1 MINWITLGG
10 IHLKLAEILQK
21 PAFKEVQVITGHKGL
36 NKDIKHI
43 TMMDAPDIVDFL
55 NPNDLLVTTAY
66 HFKDNPGVLLS
77 LIKSMHKRDCTA
89 LGIKSKRFLGHI
101 PQEAIQFADEIGF
114 PLLEIPLE
122 TSLGE
127 IVNASLNYMLSQRT
141 AELTTAFETH
151 RKFTQHILK
160 GKGIKR
166 LIDDLSQ
173 MINKPIVLLDAHF
186 QLHTSSH
193 NRTSIDNFFSS
204 LHANGFE
211 FLLANAPYSCFSS
224 RNTEEVFTIFPI
236 YTHMRKPAFLVV
248 LGEIPMKDHS
258 LLLTI
263 EQATNVLS
271 FELMRENTVKQYT
284 RRARND
290 FFAHFM
296 EGKFSFA
303 EEIESRAK
311 EFFLKKEQASIA
323 IIGKLD
329 SGDQYKSFTQHSVE
343 VDYVYEFIETEIKK
357 APFASQLF
365 LIQDHCIIIM
375 EVTHSS
381 YELDKT
387 ILPYLQNIQ
396 TYLAN
401 TFKTSISFGISNVYQ
416 RLLNLPNAY
425 QEALSA
431 LHTGQLSG
439 NTPFIQIHR
448 PKDAF
453 EMLRIIPTKDLQEFY
468 DHIFHSFSN
477 SHQQEEEQILLHTL
491 SVYLETH
498 CQISETAKR
507 LYVHRNTVIYRLEK
521 CEDLLGKSLKD
532 PETTFHLRF
541 AFRIKSILKMNER
554 KKQSQI

>member
-1 MINWITLGG
+1 M
-10 IHLKLAEILQK
+10 KLAEILQK
-21 PAFKEVQVITGHKGL
+21 PVFDKVEVIAGHTGL
-36 NKDIKHI
+36 NKEIKHI
-43 TMMDAPDIVDFL
+43 TMMDAPDIVDYL

-66 HFKDNPGVLLS
+66 HLKDKPGVLLS
-77 LIKSMHKRDCTA
+77 LIKSMQEKDCTA

-101 PQEAIQFADEIGF
+101 PNEAIQFANDKGF

-166 LIDDLSQ
+166 LVDDLSH
-173 MINKPIVLLDAHF
+173 MINKRIVLFDAHF
-186 QLHTSSH
+186 QLHTSSY
-193 NRTSIDNFFSS
+193 NRNSIENFFSS
-204 LHANGFE
+204 LHTNGFE
-211 FLLANAPYSCFSS
+211 FLLPNSPYSYFSS

-236 YTHMRKPAFLVV
+236 YTHMKKPAFLVV
-248 LGEIPMKDHS
+248 LGEIPLEDQS

-290 FFAHFM
+290 FFTHFV
-296 EGKFSFA
+296 EGKFTFA

-311 EFFLKKEQASIA
+311 EFSLKREQASIA
-323 IIGKLD
+323 IIGKMD
-329 SGDQYKSFTQHSVE
+329 SSEQYKSFTQHSVE
-343 VDYVYEFIETEIKK
+343 IDYIYEFLETEIKK

-365 LIQDHCIIIM
+365 IKDDHCILIM
-375 EVTHSS
+375 EVVHSS
-381 YELDKT
+381 YDLDSS

-396 TYLAN
+396 SYIAN
-401 TFKTSISFGISNVYQ
+401 TFKRHMSLGISNVYQ
-416 RLLNLPNAY
+416 QLLNLPNAY
-425 QEALSA
+425 KEALSA
-431 LHTGQLSG
+431 LHTGNLSG

-448 PKDAF
+448 PKDVF
-453 EMLRIIPTKDLQEFY
+453 EMLRIIPTKDLLEFY
-468 DHIFHSFSN
+468 DHIFQAFSSN
-477 SHQQEEEQILLHTL
+477 HQQDEEQILLNTL

-521 CEDLLGKSLKD
+521 CEELLGKSLKD

-541 AFRIKSILKMNER
+541 AFRIKSILKTNER
-554 KKQSQI
+554 KKQTPIY

>member
-1 MINWITLGG
+1 M
-10 IHLKLAEILQK
+10 KLAEILQK
-21 PAFKEVQVITGHKGL
+21 PVFDKVEVIAGHTGL
-36 NKDIKHI
+36 NKEIKHI
-43 TMMDAPDIVDFL
+43 TMMDAPDIVDYL

-66 HFKDNPGVLLS
+66 HLKDKPGVLLS
-77 LIKSMHKRDCTA
+77 LIKSMQEKDCTA

-101 PQEAIQFADEIGF
+101 PNEAIQFANDKGF

-166 LIDDLSQ
+166 LVDDLSH
-173 MINKPIVLLDAHF
+173 MINKRIVLFDAHF
-186 QLHTSSH
+186 QLHTSSY
-193 NRTSIDNFFSS
+193 NRNSIENFFSS
-204 LHANGFE
+204 LHTNGFE
-211 FLLANAPYSCFSS
+211 FLLPNSPYSYFSS

-236 YTHMRKPAFLVV
+236 YTHMKKPAFLVV
-248 LGEIPMKDHS
+248 LGEIPLEDQS

-290 FFAHFM
+290 FFTHFV
-296 EGKFSFA
+296 EGKFTFA

-311 EFFLKKEQASIA
+311 EFSLKREQASIA
-323 IIGKLD
+323 IIGKMD
-329 SGDQYKSFTQHSVE
+329 SSEQYKSFTQHSVE
-343 VDYVYEFIETEIKK
+343 IDYIYEFLETEIKK

-365 LIQDHCIIIM
+365 IKDDHCILIM
-375 EVTHSS
+375 EVVHSS
-381 YELDKT
+381 YDLDSS

-396 TYLAN
+396 SYIAN
-401 TFKTSISFGISNVYQ
+401 TFKRHMSLGISNVYQ
-416 RLLNLPNAY
+416 QLLNLPNAY
-425 QEALSA
+425 REALSA
-431 LHTGQLSG
+431 LHTGNLSG

-448 PKDAF
+448 PKDVF
-453 EMLRIIPTKDLQEFY
+453 EMLRIIPTKDLLEFY
-468 DHIFHSFSN
+468 DHIFQAFSSN
-477 SHQQEEEQILLHTL
+477 HQQDEEQILLNTL

-521 CEDLLGKSLKD
+521 CEELLGKSLKD

-541 AFRIKSILKMNER
+541 AFRIKSILKTNER
-554 KKQSQI
+554 KKQTPIY

>member
-1 MINWITLGG
+1 M
-10 IHLKLAEILQK
+10 KLAEILQK
-21 PAFKEVQVITGHKGL
+21 PVFDKVEVIAGHTGL
-36 NKDIKHI
+36 NKEIKHI
-43 TMMDAPDIVDFL
+43 TMMDAPDIVDYL

-66 HFKDNPGVLLS
+66 HLKDKPGVLLS
-77 LIKSMHKRDCTA
+77 LIKSMQEKDCTA

-101 PQEAIQFADEIGF
+101 PNEAIQFANDKGF

-166 LIDDLSQ
+166 LVDDLSH
-173 MINKPIVLLDAHF
+173 MINKRIVLFDAHF
-186 QLHTSSH
+186 QLHTSSY
-193 NRTSIDNFFSS
+193 NRNSIENFFSS
-204 LHANGFE
+204 LHTNGFE
-211 FLLANAPYSCFSS
+211 FLLPNSPYSYFSS

-236 YTHMRKPAFLVV
+236 YTHMKKPAFLVV
-248 LGEIPMKDHS
+248 LGEIPLEDQS

-271 FELMRENTVKQYT
+271 LELMRENTVKQYT

-290 FFAHFM
+290 FFTHFV
-296 EGKFSFA
+296 EGKFTFA

-311 EFFLKKEQASIA
+311 EFSLKREQASIA
-323 IIGKLD
+323 IIGKMD
-329 SGDQYKSFTQHSVE
+329 SSEQYKSFTQHSVE
-343 VDYVYEFIETEIKK
+343 IDYIYEFLETEIKK

-365 LIQDHCIIIM
+365 IKDDHCILIM
-375 EVTHSS
+375 EVVHSS
-381 YELDKT
+381 YDLDSS

-396 TYLAN
+396 SYIAN
-401 TFKTSISFGISNVYQ
+401 TFKRHMSFGISNVYQ
-416 RLLNLPNAY
+416 QLLNLPNAY
-425 QEALSA
+425 REALSA
-431 LHTGQLSG
+431 LHTGNLSG

-448 PKDAF
+448 PKDVF
-453 EMLRIIPTKDLQEFY
+453 EMLRIIPTKDLLEFY
-468 DHIFHSFSN
+468 DHIFQAFSSN
-477 SHQQEEEQILLHTL
+477 HQQDEEQILLNTL

-521 CEDLLGKSLKD
+521 CEELLGKSLKD

-541 AFRIKSILKMNER
+541 AFRIKSILKTNER
-554 KKQSQI
+554 KKQTPIY

>member
-1 MINWITLGG
+1 M
-10 IHLKLAEILQK
+10 KLAEILQK
-21 PAFKEVQVITGHKGL
+21 PVFDKVEVIAGHTGL
-36 NKDIKHI
+36 NKEIKHI
-43 TMMDAPDIVDFL
+43 TMMDAPDIVDYL

-66 HFKDNPGVLLS
+66 HLKDKPGVLLS
-77 LIKSMHKRDCTA
+77 LIKSMQEKDCTA

-101 PQEAIQFADEIGF
+101 PNEAIQFANDKGF

-166 LIDDLSQ
+166 LVDDLSH
-173 MINKPIVLLDAHF
+173 MINKRIVLFDAHF
-186 QLHTSSH
+186 QLHTSSY
-193 NRTSIDNFFSS
+193 NRNSIENFFSS
-204 LHANGFE
+204 LHTNGFE
-211 FLLANAPYSCFSS
+211 FLLPNSPYSYFSS

-236 YTHMRKPAFLVV
+236 YTHMKKPAFLVV
-248 LGEIPMKDHS
+248 LGEIPLEDQS

-290 FFAHFM
+290 FFTHFV
-296 EGKFSFA
+296 EGKFTFA

-311 EFFLKKEQASIA
+311 EFSLKREQASIA
-323 IIGKLD
+323 IIGKMD
-329 SGDQYKSFTQHSVE
+329 SSEQYKSFTQHSVE
-343 VDYVYEFIETEIKK
+343 IDYIYEFLETEIKK

-365 LIQDHCIIIM
+365 IKDDHCILIM
-375 EVTHSS
+375 EVVHSS
-381 YELDKT
+381 YDLDSS

-396 TYLAN
+396 SYIAN
-401 TFKTSISFGISNVYQ
+401 TFKRHMSLGISNVFQ
-416 RLLNLPNAY
+416 QLLNLPNAY
-425 QEALSA
+425 REALSA
-431 LHTGQLSG
+431 LHTGNLSG

-448 PKDAF
+448 PKDVF
-453 EMLRIIPTKDLQEFY
+453 EMLRIIPTKDLLEFY
-468 DHIFHSFSN
+468 DHIFQAFSSN
-477 SHQQEEEQILLHTL
+477 HQQDEEQILLNTL

-521 CEDLLGKSLKD
+521 CEELLGKSLKD

-541 AFRIKSILKMNER
+541 AFRIKSILKTNER
-554 KKQSQI
+554 KKQTPIY

>member
-1 MINWITLGG
+1 M
-10 IHLKLAEILQK
+10 KLAEILQK
-21 PAFKEVQVITGHKGL
+21 PVFDKVEVIAGHTGL
-36 NKDIKHI
+36 NKEIKHI
-43 TMMDAPDIVDFL
+43 TMMDAPDIVDYL

-66 HFKDNPGVLLS
+66 HLKDKPGVLLS
-77 LIKSMHKRDCTA
+77 LIKSMQEKDCTA

-101 PQEAIQFADEIGF
+101 PNEAIQFANDKGF

-166 LIDDLSQ
+166 LVDDLSH
-173 MINKPIVLLDAHF
+173 MINKRIVLFDAHF
-186 QLHTSSH
+186 QLHTSSY
-193 NRTSIDNFFSS
+193 NRNSIENFFSS
-204 LHANGFE
+204 LHTNGFE
-211 FLLANAPYSCFSS
+211 FLLPNSPYSYFSS

-236 YTHMRKPAFLVV
+236 YTHMKKPAFLVV
-248 LGEIPMKDHS
+248 LGEIPLEDQS

-290 FFAHFM
+290 FFTHFV
-296 EGKFSFA
+296 EGKFTFA

-311 EFFLKKEQASIA
+311 EFSLKREQASIA
-323 IIGKLD
+323 IIGKMD
-329 SGDQYKSFTQHSVE
+329 SSEQYKSFTQHSVE
-343 VDYVYEFIETEIKK
+343 IDYIYEFLETEIKK

-365 LIQDHCIIIM
+365 IKDDHCILIM
-375 EVTHSS
+375 EVVHSS
-381 YELDKT
+381 YDLDSS

-396 TYLAN
+396 SYIAN
-401 TFKTSISFGISNVYQ
+401 TFKRHMSLGISNVYQ
-416 RLLNLPNAY
+416 QLLNLPNAY
-425 QEALSA
+425 REALSA
-431 LHTGQLSG
+431 LHTGNLSG

-448 PKDAF
+448 PKDVF
-453 EMLRIIPTKDLQEFY
+453 EMLRIIPTKDLLEFY
-468 DHIFHSFSN
+468 DHIFQAFSSN
-477 SHQQEEEQILLHTL
+477 QQDEEQILLNTL

-521 CEDLLGKSLKD
+521 CEELLGKSLKD

-541 AFRIKSILKMNER
+541 AFRIKSILKTNER
-554 KKQSQI
+554 KKQTPIY

>member
-1 MINWITLGG
+1 M
-10 IHLKLAEILQK
+10 KLAEILQK
-21 PAFKEVQVITGHKGL
+21 PVFDKVEVIAGHTGL
-36 NKDIKHI
+36 NKEIKHI
-43 TMMDAPDIVDFL
+43 TMMDAPDIVDYL

-66 HFKDNPGVLLS
+66 HLKDKPDVLLT
-77 LIKSMHKRDCTA
+77 LIKSMQEKDCTA

-101 PQEAIQFADEIGF
+101 PNEAIQFANDKGF

-166 LIDDLSQ
+166 LVDDLSH
-173 MINKPIVLLDAHF
+173 MINKRIVLFDAHF
-186 QLHTSSH
+186 QLHTSSY
-193 NRTSIDNFFSS
+193 NRNSIENFFSS
-204 LHANGFE
+204 LHTNGFE
-211 FLLANAPYSCFSS
+211 FLLPNSPYSYFSS

-236 YTHMRKPAFLVV
+236 YTHMKKPAFLVV
-248 LGEIPMKDHS
+248 LGEIPLEDQS

-290 FFAHFM
+290 FFTHFV
-296 EGKFSFA
+296 EGKFTFA

-311 EFFLKKEQASIA
+311 EFSLKREQASIA
-323 IIGKLD
+323 IIGKMD
-329 SGDQYKSFTQHSVE
+329 SSEQYKSFTQHSVE
-343 VDYVYEFIETEIKK
+343 IDYIYEFLETEIKK

-365 LIQDHCIIIM
+365 IKDDHCILIM
-375 EVTHSS
+375 EVVHSS
-381 YELDKT
+381 YDLDSS

-396 TYLAN
+396 SYIAN
-401 TFKTSISFGISNVYQ
+401 TFKRHMSLGISNVYQ
-416 RLLNLPNAY
+416 QLLNLPNAY
-425 QEALSA
+425 REALSA
-431 LHTGQLSG
+431 LHTGNLSG

-448 PKDAF
+448 PKDVF
-453 EMLRIIPTKDLQEFY
+453 EMLRIIPTKDLLEFY
-468 DHIFHSFSN
+468 DHIFQAFSSN
-477 SHQQEEEQILLHTL
+477 HQQDEEQILLNTL

-521 CEDLLGKSLKD
+521 CEELLGKSLKD

-541 AFRIKSILKMNER
+541 AFRIKSILKTNER
-554 KKQSQI
+554 KKQTPIY

>member
-1 MINWITLGG
+1 M
-10 IHLKLAEILQK
+10 KLAEILQK
-21 PAFKEVQVITGHKGL
+21 PVFDKVEVIAGHTGL
-36 NKDIKHI
+36 NKEIKHI
-43 TMMDAPDIVDFL
+43 TMMDAPDIVDYL

-66 HFKDNPGVLLS
+66 HLKDKPGVLLS
-77 LIKSMHKRDCTA
+77 LIKSMQEKDCTA

-101 PQEAIQFADEIGF
+101 PNEAIQFANDKGF

-166 LIDDLSQ
+166 LVDDLSH
-173 MINKPIVLLDAHF
+173 MINKRIVLFDAHF
-186 QLHTSSH
+186 QLHTSSY
-193 NRTSIDNFFSS
+193 NRNSIENFFSS
-204 LHANGFE
+204 LHTSGFE
-211 FLLANAPYSCFSS
+211 FLLPNSPYSYFSS

-236 YTHMRKPAFLVV
+236 YTHMKKPAFLVV
-248 LGEIPMKDHS
+248 LGEIPLEDQS

-290 FFAHFM
+290 FFTHFV
-296 EGKFSFA
+296 EGKFTFA

-311 EFFLKKEQASIA
+311 EFSLKREQASIA
-323 IIGKLD
+323 IIGKMD
-329 SGDQYKSFTQHSVE
+329 SSEQYKSFTQHSVE
-343 VDYVYEFIETEIKK
+343 IDYIYEFLETEIKK

-365 LIQDHCIIIM
+365 IKDDHCILIM
-375 EVTHSS
+375 EVVHSS
-381 YELDKT
+381 YDLDSS

-396 TYLAN
+396 SYIAN
-401 TFKTSISFGISNVYQ
+401 TFKRHMSLGISNVYQ
-416 RLLNLPNAY
+416 QLLNLPNAY
-425 QEALSA
+425 REALSA
-431 LHTGQLSG
+431 LHTGNLSG

-448 PKDAF
+448 PKDVF
-453 EMLRIIPTKDLQEFY
+453 EMLRIIPTKDLLEFY
-468 DHIFHSFSN
+468 DHIFQAFSSN
-477 SHQQEEEQILLHTL
+477 HQQDEEQILLNTL

-521 CEDLLGKSLKD
+521 CEELLGKSLKD

-541 AFRIKSILKMNER
+541 AFRIKSILKTNER
-554 KKQSQI
+554 KKQTPIY